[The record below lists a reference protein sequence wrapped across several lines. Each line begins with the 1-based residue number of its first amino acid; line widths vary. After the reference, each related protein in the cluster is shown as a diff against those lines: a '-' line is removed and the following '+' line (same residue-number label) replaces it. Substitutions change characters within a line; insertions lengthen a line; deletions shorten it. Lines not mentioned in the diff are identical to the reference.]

1 MKNTSDKY
9 SLPRV
14 SKRET
19 EIFALEGNQP
29 SSPQKQTTVS
39 PCHKLPAVS
48 EAKSIF
54 KIDRFQKSGSH
65 RYGLLSMLLWLAG
78 YYTSAIA

>member
-19 EIFALEGNQP
+19 EIFALEGTQP
-29 SSPQKQTTVS
+29 SSPQKQTVS
-39 PCHKLPAVS
+39 PRHKLPAAS
-48 EAKSIF
+48 DAKSIF
-54 KIDRFQKSGSH
+54 KIDRVQKSGSH